1 VSFSGGGKER
11 AQFSEIKTERR
22 DVTVNSVLAGFHQQK
37 NGKKRRAILFPRKKM
52 AYTAKLGVRVYSVWQ
67 VENEKMATSMI
78 FPSFY
83 VKIINGRG
91 VAR

>member
-37 NGKKRRAILFPRKKM
+37 KRKEAKSNIVSAEKDGLYRKTWRSCLFRL
-52 AYTAKLGVRVYSVWQ
+52 AG
-67 VENEKMATSMI
+67 
-78 FPSFY
+78 
-83 VKIINGRG
+83 
-91 VAR
+91 

>member
-1 VSFSGGGKER
+1 
-11 AQFSEIKTERR
+11 
-22 DVTVNSVLAGFHQQK
+22 
-37 NGKKRRAILFPRKKM
+37 M
-52 AYTAKLGVRVYSVWQ
+52 AYTAKLGIRVYSVWQ
-67 VENEKMATSMI
+67 VENDKMATSMI